1 MEKTTQESNKKVAFK
16 LPQIGSLWYENIF
29 VSETHPILYTCV
41 DKQNNHYICLFSV
54 ESAKLRK
61 WLISPVEIQTIID
74 MLEDKIT
81 IRECL
86 AQRKNKNPNKYTFV
100 QVGNKLSCL
109 INEPV
114 DWDYEASKVLPT
126 RGAYMEAEEDEFK
139 EEIQEYR
146 EMQRKQQQIQKKKVK
161 TRKQ

>member
-16 LPQIGSLWYENIF
+16 LPRIGSLWYENIF
-29 VSETHPILYTCV
+29 VSETNPILYTCV

-61 WLISPVEIQTIID
+61 WLISPVEIQAIVD

-86 AQRKNKNPNKYTFV
+86 AQRKNKNPNKYTVV

-114 DWDYEASKVLPT
+114 DWDYGASKVLPT
-126 RGAYMEAEEDEFK
+126 KGAYMEAEEDEFK
-139 EEIQEYR
+139 EEIQEYL
-146 EMQRKQQQIQKKKVK
+146 EMQRKTK
-161 TRKQ
+161 TTKTTTEKRK

>member
-1 MEKTTQESNKKVAFK
+1 MEKLQESKRKVAFK

-29 VSETHPILYTCV
+29 VSETHPILYTCI

-81 IRECL
+81 IRECF
-86 AQRKNKNPNKYTFV
+86 AQRKNKNPNKYTVV
-100 QVGNKLSCL
+100 QVGNRLNCL

-114 DWDYEASKVLPT
+114 DWNYETSKVLPT
-126 RGAYMEAEEDEFK
+126 KGAYMEAEEDEFK
-139 EEIQEYR
+139 EEIEEYL
-146 EMQRKQQQIQKKKVK
+146 EMQRKQK
-161 TRKQ
+161 

>member
-1 MEKTTQESNKKVAFK
+1 MEKLQESKRKVAFK

-29 VSETHPILYTCV
+29 VSETHPILYTCI

-61 WLISPVEIQTIID
+61 WLISPVETQTIID

-86 AQRKNKNPNKYTFV
+86 AQRKNKNPNKYTVV
-100 QVGNKLSCL
+100 QVGNRLNCL

-114 DWDYEASKVLPT
+114 DWNYETLN
-126 RGAYMEAEEDEFK
+126 G
-139 EEIQEYR
+139 
-146 EMQRKQQQIQKKKVK
+146 KKVSSIVEMLNVK
-161 TRKQ
+161 VNIQHMRNVYGKNIMLN